1 MKKTVNTYGQCVLT
15 ADKGKSLTNGEI
27 YTKIYISNV
36 DIDESQ
42 WAEIEDADV
51 PAAEEPMD
59 ETEAKAQAYDILTGG
74 AE

>member
-1 MKKTVNTYGQCVLT
+1 MNKTVNKLGQYVLT

-59 ETEAKAQAYDILTGG
+59 ETEAKATAYDILTGG